1 MKKDIKNANG
11 KIIGYIEEDSGG
23 MSIHNGS
30 KPILNIKNEEHIR
43 RIQQKDLSFVV
54 ELYDDYTM
62 TIAEIAALYREP
74 YFRMSSI
81 IKTLPVKT
89 EQKSGRRNSSYG
101 LAFSEERLKHMSD
114 AQIGHASTS
123 TYIRTP
129 EIREK
134 ISKKLKE
141 GYRSGRIA
149 QDPAMKSK
157 AWAEGK
163 YAHAKMGRGIQGFFH
178 SIKMNKDMYFRS
190 LMELNFLIIIENPDD
205 VVAYQT
211 EPFQIKLPHGA
222 HYTPD
227 VLING
232 KIIVE
237 LKPKGFYKYTDMSR
251 FCLEMAGLN
260 NYCNKNNMGYV
271 VVYDADIGFKSREYR
286 KYIRNHP
293 EIIEQ
298 YDIRFKKEL

>member
-11 KIIGYIEEDSGG
+11 RIIGYIDEKRDKI
-23 MSIHNGS
+23 SIHNGG
-30 KPILNIKNEEHIR
+30 KPILSITDKKHVR
-43 RIQQKDLSFVV
+43 RIRQKDLSFIVK
-54 ELYDDYTM
+54 LYDDYTM
-62 TIAEIAALYREP
+62 TIAEIAALYCEP
-74 YFRMSSI
+74 YFRMSKI

-89 EQKSGRRNSSYG
+89 ERKNGRRNSSYG
-101 LAFSEERLKHMSD
+101 LEFSKERLKHMS
-114 AQIGHASTS
+114 ASQIGRIATS
-123 TYIRTP
+123 TYVRTP

-134 ISKKLKE
+134 ISKTLKD
-141 GYRSGRIA
+141 GYKSGRIV

-178 SIKMNKDMYFRS
+178 SGKMNKDMYFRS
-190 LMELNFLIIIENPDD
+190 LMELKFLIIIENSDD
-205 VVAYQT
+205 VVSYQA

-227 VLING
+227 VLINDN
-232 KIIVE
+232 IIVE
-237 LKPKGFYKYTDMSR
+237 LKPKNFYKYTDMGR

-260 NYCNKNNMGYV
+260 NYCNKNNMGFV
-271 VVYDADIGFKSREYR
+271 VVYDADIEFNSREYR

-298 YDIRFKKEL
+298 YDIRFKREL